1 MQDDL
6 AKMSLDELKEV
17 AREKGLKGISKLRKS
32 EILARLTESGEA
44 VLPAEKNASEPK
56 HTVKAKDNDKET
68 EMKAENGTAVS
79 AESGKKPERRKGS
92 RTAVRTSHKAESSE
106 ERKEEQREEKREA
119 ANLVAEKADEQPEH
133 SDAAENP
140 MRQEVSAAAEK
151 TGEPAATRNPR

>member
-68 EMKAENGTAVS
+68 EMKAENDAKVS
-79 AESGKKPERRKGS
+79 CRIREETGKKKRKPE
-92 RTAVRTSHKAESSE
+92 
-106 ERKEEQREEKREA
+106 
-119 ANLVAEKADEQPEH
+119 LP
-133 SDAAENP
+133 
-140 MRQEVSAAAEK
+140 
-151 TGEPAATRNPR
+151 

>member
-68 EMKAENGTAVS
+68 EMKAENDAKVS

-92 RTAVRTSHKAESSE
+92 RTAIRTSHKADSSE
-106 ERKEEQREEKREA
+106 ERKEEQREEGSCESGRREGGRTA
-119 ANLVAEKADEQPEH
+119 GTFRCSGE
-133 SDAAENP
+133 SDAPGGVRGSREDRRTGSDAE
-140 MRQEVSAAAEK
+140 S
-151 TGEPAATRNPR
+151 